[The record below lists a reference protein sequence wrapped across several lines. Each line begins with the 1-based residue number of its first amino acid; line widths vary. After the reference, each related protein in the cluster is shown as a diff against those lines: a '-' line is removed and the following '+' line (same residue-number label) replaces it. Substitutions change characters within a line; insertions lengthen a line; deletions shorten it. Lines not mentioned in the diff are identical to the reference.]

1 MIPSF
6 IRDIYHPQHSPV
18 LIMGKRRCPLRWF
31 ASPPLLQ
38 AGKSTVS
45 TEPGTHACLRF
56 EERPPTPE
64 KEKRWRVIQ
73 EPGARIRHPGVVRPE
88 SRILASLLAILCS
101 FILWFNYLVVCACSQ
116 RADAVDD
123 SAVYGDY
130 QPRVDS
136 VSTVMKAGHKKPLEE
151 YLTGKGEVRF
161 GSLFY
166 GVRGIPVV
174 HVVFGVVMQEVYR
187 STKREPLGKSMSRG
201 VDVSHLTS
209 KVRPSNSICL
219 SWLLIASHSSR
230 ISHLVCHPHLLRPR
244 RVCCSR
250 RIRRRT
256 PHSPNCT
263 RSLTLVCCPRSD
275 VVYCDG
281 LTLFRYCCLLQRMH
295 RVSKEAVDTIGP
307 VLALIRHSIA
317 SVRLQR
323 CVASPS

>member
-1 MIPSF
+1 MSVEIGLPRLPSF
-6 IRDIYHPQHSPV
+6 RRASRQFRPNLVHMHVYGLKKGRPHQRRRSGGGSYRSPGQESVTPASYVQSPAFSLPYSQYCAV
-18 LIMGKRRCPLRWF
+18 LFC
-31 ASPPLLQ
+31 AS
-38 AGKSTVS
+38 T
-45 TEPGTHACLRF
+45 
-56 EERPPTPE
+56 
-64 KEKRWRVIQ
+64 
-73 EPGARIRHPGVVRPE
+73 
-88 SRILASLLAILCS
+88 
-101 FILWFNYLVVCACSQ
+101 ILWSCLCACSQ